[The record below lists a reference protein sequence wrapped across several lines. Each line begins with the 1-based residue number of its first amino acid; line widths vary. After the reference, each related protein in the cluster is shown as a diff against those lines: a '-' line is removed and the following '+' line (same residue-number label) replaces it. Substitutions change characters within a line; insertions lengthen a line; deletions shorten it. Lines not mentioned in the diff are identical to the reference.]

1 MADSVK
7 YLAKTDCLVFGKYRA
22 AGEEF
27 HAPEWKAAYTWP
39 MPDFLEVIDGGT
51 GVTAPE
57 PKKKAKAPLALA
69 PGVAAG
75 SPTGPLQASGMITYL
90 EVRESG
96 VIRMVIEA
104 PAGSRFRI
112 GGMVEITELNG

>member
-39 MPDFLEVIDGGT
+39 MPDFLEIVGAQSTDEPS
-51 GVTAPE
+51 A
-57 PKKKAKAPLALA
+57 PKKLKARSST
-69 PGVAAG
+69 AAVDLG
-75 SPTGPLQASGMITYL
+75 
-90 EVRESG
+90 
-96 VIRMVIEA
+96 
-104 PAGSRFRI
+104 
-112 GGMVEITELNG
+112 